1 MTRDR
6 MPSVSSMIR
15 YMSPEAIA
23 ERRKQ
28 ARENFGRITPTPGVA
43 SEEAHDDPPEEQSTP
58 IDERVS
64 APSPWAQS
72 NGAGIDPAVL
82 PSATMPVNGASSAE
96 TAPPRLH
103 PKAAPPAQLRSRR
116 TWTIVAICAVVAV
129 VGPIVMVVAGHTR
142 KPIEQHVSVPASA
155 GAAERAAP
163 SASVPAPATSAPV
176 APAVTASPSSA
187 STADPAPAAVTAR
200 PGPAPAPA
208 RPPAP
213 PARTAAP
220 TTVDAGPSAP
230 PPPPKP
236 TGNGDPLLNE

>member
-28 ARENFGRITPTPGVA
+28 ARENFGRITPTPGDA

-64 APSPWAQS
+64 APSPWALS
-72 NGAGIDPAVL
+72 NGAEIDPAVL
-82 PSATMPVNGASSAE
+82 PSATMPVNGAGPTE
-96 TAPPRLH
+96 APPPRPQ
-103 PKAAPPAQLRSRR
+103 PKVASPGQLRSRR
-116 TWTIVAICAVVAV
+116 TWIIVAICTVVAV

-142 KPIEQHVSVPASA
+142 KPIEQHVSVPASV
-155 GAAERAAP
+155 GAPEPAAP

-176 APAVTASPSSA
+176 APAVPASPSSA
-187 STADPAPAAVTAR
+187 PTADPAPAAVTAR
-200 PGPAPAPA
+200 PGPAPA

-213 PARTAAP
+213 PPRTAAP
-220 TTVDAGPSAP
+220 ATIDAGPPAP